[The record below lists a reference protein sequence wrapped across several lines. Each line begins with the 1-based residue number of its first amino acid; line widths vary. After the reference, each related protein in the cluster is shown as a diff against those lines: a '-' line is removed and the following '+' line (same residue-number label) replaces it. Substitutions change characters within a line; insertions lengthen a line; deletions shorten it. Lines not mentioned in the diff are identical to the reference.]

1 MSNYIIKKV
10 TIKKAKVNY
19 QEKEGYNF
27 LPKSK
32 KYENVAKVTV
42 LDNNLIKQIIHKKVD
57 NDYKKI
63 VSQIYTLLNSSD
75 EADDTAN
82 VLAAYTELDRLK
94 QIFLYKYHQKV
105 EKKLLEMY
113 LKKLNILEMEI
124 NKIMINMF
132 NYEKE
137 FKGVKR

>member
-42 LDNNLIKQIIHKKVD
+42 LDNNLTKQIIHKKVD

-63 VSQIYTLLNSSD
+63 VSQIYNILNSSD
-75 EADDTAN
+75 EDDDTAN
-82 VLAAYTELDRLK
+82 VLAAFTELDRLK

-105 EKKLLEMY
+105 EKKLLEIY

-124 NKIMINMF
+124 NKLMINMF
-132 NYEKE
+132 NYENK
-137 FKGVKR
+137 